1 VTAGVNIE
9 RALTE
14 RNQALIAA
22 EKLRNDFVNHVSY
35 ELRTPLTNI
44 IGFTQLL
51 AGGSV
56 GPLNPKQLEYAGFI
70 TDSSHALLAII
81 DDILDLASMD
91 AGALELRLEDV
102 DIAEA
107 MKAAAA
113 GVQDRLSE
121 AAIELRIVMTD
132 GVGSLHADGRRVR
145 QVLFNLLSNAINYS
159 EAGQTVTLAAMRRG
173 EEIVFKVSDRGR
185 GIPPEMID
193 RVFERFETFPN
204 GSRHRGPGLGLSI
217 VRAMVELPGAE
228 PSTHGAGQ
236 DAIGPVEGM
245 NTLADIRED
254 AGVWSFEAPDEAAT
268 LAIAAA
274 QAAWLEPGD
283 FVGLTGDLGAGKTT
297 FARGLIRA
305 IAEAP
310 ELEAPSPTFTL
321 MQVYDAPR
329 GPVVHADFYRLRGP
343 TELANLGWDEAADGA
358 IAIVEW
364 PEKVAQA
371 LPADRL
377 EVDIRFDPKRGPDF
391 RLMTLRGSGAVSPRL
406 TLALGV
412 ARLLERAGWS
422 DASRAFLQGDA
433 SIRAY
438 ERLTKPTGETAI
450 LMISPPRPDGPIL
463 RFGKPYAAIAKLSPD
478 IRAFIAVDEGLRSLG
493 YSAPALIDY
502 SVGEGLALIED
513 FGSTIIAQNG
523 APDSARYAP
532 AIALLADLHGR
543 ELPPSL
549 STGEEPYEL
558 PVYDTE
564 AMLVEV
570 ELVID
575 WYAPAIARVTPPS
588 GARMQFLAIWRE
600 ILGPILAD
608 PTTWTL
614 RDYHSPNLHWLA
626 DRQGLKRV
634 GLIDFQDAVIGPPA
648 YDVVSLLQDARV
660 DVQEDLEMRL
670 AALYMRR
677 RAAADPAFD
686 TKRFA
691 AAYAAT
697 GAQRATKV
705 LGLFARLDKRDH
717 KPEYLR
723 HLPRIE
729 RYLARNL
736 AHPLLQPLAVW
747 YRNHLPRALG
757 PPPVNSDPES

>member
-1 VTAGVNIE
+1 MNGLAGVRE
-9 RALTE
+9 
-14 RNQALIAA
+14 
-22 EKLRNDFVNHVSY
+22 
-35 ELRTPLTNI
+35 
-44 IGFTQLL
+44 
-51 AGGSV
+51 
-56 GPLNPKQLEYAGFI
+56 
-70 TDSSHALLAII
+70 
-81 DDILDLASMD
+81 
-91 AGALELRLEDV
+91 
-102 DIAEA
+102 
-107 MKAAAA
+107 
-113 GVQDRLSE
+113 
-121 AAIELRIVMTD
+121 
-132 GVGSLHADGRRVR
+132 
-145 QVLFNLLSNAINYS
+145 
-159 EAGQTVTLAAMRRG
+159 EAG
-173 EEIVFKVSDRGR
+173 I
-185 GIPPEMID
+185 
-193 RVFERFETFPN
+193 
-204 GSRHRGPGLGLSI
+204 
-217 VRAMVELPGAE
+217 
-228 PSTHGAGQ
+228 
-236 DAIGPVEGM
+236 
-245 NTLADIRED
+245 
-254 AGVWSFEAPDEAAT
+254 WSFEAPDEATT

-274 QAAWLEPGD
+274 QAVWLEPGD
-283 FVGLTGDLGAGKTT
+283 FVALIGDLGAGKTA

-305 IAEAP
+305 IAETP

-343 TELANLGWDEAADGA
+343 RELENLGWDEATDGA

-371 LPADRL
+371 LPANRL
-377 EVDIRFDPKRGPDF
+377 EVHIRFDPSRGPDF
-391 RLMTLRGSGAVSPRL
+391 RLLTLRGFGAIRPRL
-406 TLALGV
+406 SLALGV
-412 ARLLERAGWS
+412 ARLLERAGW
-422 DASRAFLQGDA
+422 AEARREFMQGDA
-433 SIRAY
+433 SVRAY

-478 IRAFIAVDEGLRSLG
+478 IRAFIAVDEGLRDLG
-493 YSAPALIDY
+493 YSAPALIAY
-502 SVGEGLALIED
+502 SIDEGLALIED
-513 FGSTIIAQNG
+513 FGSATVAQSG
-523 APDSARYAP
+523 VPDGARYAP

-549 STGEEPYEL
+549 TAGEESYEL
-558 PVYDTE
+558 PIYDIE

-570 ELVID
+570 ELALD
-575 WYAPAIARVTPPS
+575 WYAPTIARVTPPS

-600 ILGPILAD
+600 LLGPILAE

-626 DRQGLKRV
+626 DRQGLKRI

-660 DVQEDLEMRL
+660 DVPEDLEMRL

-677 RAAADPAFD
+677 RTAADPAFE
-686 TKRFA
+686 TQRFA
-691 AAYAAT
+691 AAYAAM
-697 GAQRATKV
+697 GAQRATKI

-729 RYLARNL
+729 RYLKRNL

-757 PPPVNSDPES
+757 PLPVKSDP

>member
-1 VTAGVNIE
+1 MSGLAGV
-9 RALTE
+9 R
-14 RNQALIAA
+14 
-22 EKLRNDFVNHVSY
+22 
-35 ELRTPLTNI
+35 
-44 IGFTQLL
+44 
-51 AGGSV
+51 
-56 GPLNPKQLEYAGFI
+56 
-70 TDSSHALLAII
+70 
-81 DDILDLASMD
+81 
-91 AGALELRLEDV
+91 
-102 DIAEA
+102 
-107 MKAAAA
+107 
-113 GVQDRLSE
+113 
-121 AAIELRIVMTD
+121 
-132 GVGSLHADGRRVR
+132 
-145 QVLFNLLSNAINYS
+145 
-159 EAGQTVTLAAMRRG
+159 
-173 EEIVFKVSDRGR
+173 EE
-185 GIPPEMID
+185 
-193 RVFERFETFPN
+193 
-204 GSRHRGPGLGLSI
+204 
-217 VRAMVELPGAE
+217 
-228 PSTHGAGQ
+228 
-236 DAIGPVEGM
+236 
-245 NTLADIRED
+245 
-254 AGVWSFEAPDEAAT
+254 AGVWSFEAADEAT
-268 LAIAAA
+268 TSAIAAA
-274 QAAWLEPGD
+274 MAAWLEPGD
-283 FVGLTGDLGAGKTT
+283 FVALTGDLGAGKSA

-305 IAEAP
+305 LAEAP

-321 MQVYDAPR
+321 MQIYDAAR

-343 TELANLGWDEAADGA
+343 TELANLGWDEAIDGA

-364 PEKVAQA
+364 PEKIAQA

-377 EVDIRFDPKRGPDF
+377 EIHIRFDARRGPDF
-391 RLMTLRGSGAVSPRL
+391 RLLNLQGFGAIKPRL
-406 TLALGV
+406 SLALGV
-412 ARLLERAGWS
+412 ASLLERAGWT
-422 DASRAFLQGDA
+422 DARREFLQGDA

-450 LMISPPRPDGPIL
+450 LMISPPRPDGPII

-478 IRAFIAVDEGLRSLG
+478 IRAFIAIDEGLRSLG

-502 SVGEGLALIED
+502 SVDQGLALLED

-523 APDSARYAP
+523 VPDGARYAP

-543 ELPPSL
+543 QLPPSL
-549 STGEEPYEL
+549 SAGEEPYEP
-558 PVYDTE
+558 PVYDIE

-570 ELVID
+570 ELVND

-600 ILGPILAD
+600 LLAPILAD

-626 DRQGLKRV
+626 DREGLKRI

-660 DVQEDLEMRL
+660 DVPEDLEMRL

-677 RAAADPAFD
+677 RAAVDPAFD
-686 TKRFA
+686 TQRFA
-691 AAYAAT
+691 AAYAAM
-697 GAQRATKV
+697 GAQRATKI

-757 PPPVNSDPES
+757 PPPVQSDPEE

>member
-1 VTAGVNIE
+1 MSGLAGV
-9 RALTE
+9 R
-14 RNQALIAA
+14 
-22 EKLRNDFVNHVSY
+22 
-35 ELRTPLTNI
+35 
-44 IGFTQLL
+44 
-51 AGGSV
+51 
-56 GPLNPKQLEYAGFI
+56 
-70 TDSSHALLAII
+70 
-81 DDILDLASMD
+81 
-91 AGALELRLEDV
+91 
-102 DIAEA
+102 
-107 MKAAAA
+107 
-113 GVQDRLSE
+113 
-121 AAIELRIVMTD
+121 
-132 GVGSLHADGRRVR
+132 
-145 QVLFNLLSNAINYS
+145 
-159 EAGQTVTLAAMRRG
+159 
-173 EEIVFKVSDRGR
+173 EE
-185 GIPPEMID
+185 
-193 RVFERFETFPN
+193 
-204 GSRHRGPGLGLSI
+204 
-217 VRAMVELPGAE
+217 
-228 PSTHGAGQ
+228 
-236 DAIGPVEGM
+236 
-245 NTLADIRED
+245 
-254 AGVWSFEAPDEAAT
+254 AGVWSFEAPDEATT
-268 LAIAAA
+268 LAVATA
-274 QAAWLEPGD
+274 QAAWLELGD
-283 FVGLTGDLGAGKTT
+283 FIGLTGDLGAGKTA

-305 IAEAP
+305 LAETPA
-310 ELEAPSPTFTL
+310 LEAPSPTFTL
-321 MQVYDAPR
+321 MQTYEAPR
-329 GPVVHADFYRLRGP
+329 GPVVHADFYRLRGHR
-343 TELANLGWDEAADGA
+343 ELDNLGWEEAIDGA

-364 PEKVAQA
+364 PEKVPQA
-371 LPADRL
+371 LPANRL
-377 EVDIRFDPKRGPDF
+377 EIEIRFDASRGPEF
-391 RLMTLRGSGAVSPRL
+391 RLLRLRGFGEVNRRL
-406 TLALGV
+406 ALALGV

-422 DASRAFLQGDA
+422 DAKREYMQGDA

-438 ERLTKPTGETAI
+438 ERLTKTTGATAI
-450 LMISPPRPDGPIL
+450 LMISPPRPEGPTI

-478 IRAFIAVDEGLRSLG
+478 IRAFIAMDEGLRSLG

-502 SVGEGLALIED
+502 SVDEGLALLED

-523 APDSARYAP
+523 VPDGARYAP

-549 STGEEPYEL
+549 SAGDEPYEP
-558 PVYDTE
+558 PVYDIE

-570 ELVID
+570 ELVNE

-600 ILGPILAD
+600 LLAPILAN

-626 DRQGLKRV
+626 DRQGLKRI

-660 DVQEDLEMRL
+660 DVPEDLEMRL

-686 TKRFA
+686 TQRFA
-691 AAYAAT
+691 ASYAAM
-697 GAQRATKV
+697 GAQRATKI

-757 PPPVNSDPES
+757 PPPVTSDPDD